1 MFELEPNY
9 NPSGVCEPEVLTG
22 VSLANKAARQSQ
34 GKGMQGLSGTLKEK
48 WKGKDFL
55 SHKS

>member
-1 MFELEPNY
+1 MEPNY

-34 GKGMQGLSGTLKEK
+34 GKGMRGLSGTLKEK
-48 WKGKDFL
+48 EKGKDFL